1 MRLESEIEQLYALG
15 GEPVGISVDPP
26 ARNAAMVGRWHL
38 SFPIASD
45 PGGER
50 FLHPLDLWD
59 DRDPRQIGIP
69 AVIVLGPDGEEAWQ
83 HRSRDFA
90 DRPDDADVMRALE
103 SLHLPP
109 LDPPR
114 ARWQPD
120 LEAEEH
126 PGAFRTDAFGAYHR
140 GVMFAMAAMAGR
152 MVDPADRAEAESLGR
167 QASSFIDA
175 WKQVRARGRGRM
187 KE

>member
-15 GEPVGISVDPP
+15 AEPVGISVDS
-26 ARNAAMVGRWHL
+26 AGRNAAMVRRWHL

-59 DRDPRQIGIP
+59 QHDPRQIGIP
-69 AVIVLGPDGEEAWQ
+69 AVILLSPSADQAWL

-90 DRPDDADVMRALE
+90 DRPDDSDVIAALE
-103 SLHLPP
+103 SLRAPP
-109 LDPPR
+109 LDPP
-114 ARWQPD
+114 PD
-120 LEAEEH
+120 PWIPDVEPEEH

-140 GVMFAMAAMAGR
+140 GVMFAMGAVAARMRDPEDRVEAG
-152 MVDPADRAEAESLGR
+152 MLAR
-167 QASSFIDA
+167 QASSFLDA
-175 WKQVRARGRGRM
+175 WKAVRARG
-187 KE
+187 